1 MGIENLGGIVTEFN
15 SGNELHK
22 LGAFTK
28 LAGCLKRSAQLRM
41 RMDALVGEAN
51 RASGYS
57 EAKTFNSRI
66 SNTDVSFMCRST
78 KGMVSLNGMIYYEHY
93 GGYVS

>member
-1 MGIENLGGIVTEFN
+1 
-15 SGNELHK
+15 
-22 LGAFTK
+22 
-28 LAGCLKRSAQLRM
+28 
-41 RMDALVGEAN
+41 MDALVGEAN

-78 KGMVSLNGMIYYEHY
+78 KGMVSLNGMIYYEHH